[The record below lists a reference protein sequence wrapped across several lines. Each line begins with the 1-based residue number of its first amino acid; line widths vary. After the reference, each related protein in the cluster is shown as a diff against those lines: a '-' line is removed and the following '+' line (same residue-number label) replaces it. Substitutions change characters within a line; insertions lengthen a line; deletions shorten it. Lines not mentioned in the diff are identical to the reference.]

1 MTVSLKT
8 WRHASAPQS
17 VGWVG
22 SVANLVNTITG
33 AAFLDFAYQFSQTGA
48 VLSSLALAFVFLANV
63 LSLAMMIRIYLTS
76 CEDRRVP
83 RRDDFQGYILE
94 LCGPALQILYDVLV
108 VVSCLGSMCIYF
120 IIART
125 SVEAMWP
132 DGEAPAGTGIAV
144 LVVFGALQFPLSA
157 VVDLKS
163 QVLTSVISI
172 VTLVILMFVV
182 VGYAG
187 VNSAAEGNLAVPVLQ
202 GDAPAVTRAVLE
214 TLSVFSFAF
223 TSQTNAMVVFAE
235 AWAPP
240 EPRALRRRLLEV
252 SVGALSFS
260 FVIYFVFGYVGYVAF
275 GSAVGTNV
283 ILSLPFGQLRQFACM
298 VLGVKIFTT
307 FPFVTNPM
315 LAAGD
320 GLVQTIWLGRAVQEA
335 TQDER
340 RGGDFW
346 TRRLAMLL
354 VTLVGTLL
362 VGYFFDDLSTIT
374 TVAGCF
380 SDNYIAFLIPALAL
394 LGLFSKERKKGADPL
409 DPVWVP
415 ASIALAALSLAMSGL
430 TLQALWA

>member
-1 MTVSLKT
+1 MVFGT
-8 WRHASAPQS
+8 AQQQAPPS

-33 AAFLDFAYQFSQTGA
+33 AAFLAFAYQFAQTGA
-48 VLSSLALAFVFLANV
+48 VLGSLALAFIFLANV
-63 LSLAMMIRIYLTS
+63 LSLAMMVRIYLTS

-94 LCGPALQILYDVLV
+94 LCGPAVQILYEVLV
-108 VVSCLGSMCIYF
+108 VVSGLGSMCVYF

-125 SVEAMWP
+125 AVEAMWP
-132 DGEAPAGTGIAV
+132 DGEAPAGTGIAA
-144 LVVFGALQFPLSA
+144 LVVFGVLQFPLSA

-163 QVLTSVISI
+163 QVVPSI
-172 VTLVILMFVV
+172 VSIITLVILVFVV

-187 VNSAAEGNLAVPVLQ
+187 TNSAAEGSLAVPILQ
-202 GDAPAVTRAVLE
+202 GDARGVTRAVLE
-214 TLSVFSFAF
+214 TLSVFSFSF

-235 AWAPP
+235 AWAPSD
-240 EPRALRRRLLEV
+240 PRALRWRLMAV

-260 FVIYFVFGYVGYVAF
+260 FVVYFVFGYVGYAAF

-283 ILSLPFGQLRQFACM
+283 ILSLPFGPLRQFACA
-298 VLGVKIFTT
+298 VLVVKIFTT
-307 FPFVTNPM
+307 FPLVTNPL

-320 GLVQTIWLGRAVQEA
+320 GIAQTVRHGRAWQVA

-346 TRRLAMLL
+346 ARRLAMLL
-354 VTLVGTLL
+354 VALIGTLL
-362 VGYFFDDLSTIT
+362 IGYFFDDLSTLT

-409 DPVWVP
+409 DPGWVP
-415 ASIALAALSLAMSGL
+415 ACIALAALSFAMSGL
-430 TLQALWA
+430 ALQALWA